1 MKFYS
6 SREILKILQQDG
18 WYIVKINGSHHQLKH
33 PVKQGKVTVPHPKK
47 DIPFKTAK
55 SILDQAGLKLE

>member
-1 MKFYS
+1 MKCYS

-33 PVKQGKVTVPHPKK
+33 PVKQGKVTVPHPKN

>member
-1 MKFYS
+1 MKCYS

-47 DIPFKTAK
+47 DILFKTAK
-55 SILDQAGLKLE
+55 SILDQVGLKLE

>member
-1 MKFYS
+1 MKCYS

-47 DIPFKTAK
+47 DIPAETAK
-55 SILDQAGLKLE
+55 SILKQAGFKLE